1 MLRDGW
7 NGKISEVFNYYNM
20 ENRLEEM
27 DNGIFFYTFF

>member
-1 MLRDGW
+1 MAEMEKL
-7 NGKISEVFNYYNM
+7 VNYYNM